1 MTRSTRLGAWLATLL
16 GVSYFLIPLLATVE
30 FSLRMRRGVY
40 SLDAYRVVLGDPQF
54 QQTFGYSLLLALL
67 TMVAGTLL
75 VVPTAVWVHLR
86 GQRWRALVEFI
97 TLLPL
102 VIPAIVLVFGYLQ
115 LFNSSSLI
123 PLTGSERGT
132 DLLLLAGYVTLALP
146 YQYRAVDTGLRAI
159 DLRTLSEAAAVLGA
173 SRLVLLSQVVLPGI
187 RGAIVA
193 GAFLS
198 FAIVMGEF
206 TIASLLNRPAF
217 GPYLQLIGANRAYEP
232 AALSVIAFTL
242 TWACMGLIQ
251 RVSQHHSQRQAT

>member
-16 GVSYFLIPLLATVE
+16 GVGYFLIPLLATVE

-251 RVSQHHSQRQAT
+251 RVSQHQSQRQAT